1 MHGLKHWQSWAAQFR
16 ALSEGSCPSGAGALL
31 PGPQAETIFT
41 ILPGLAGP
49 SDFAGVGQGLAGWCA
64 AELTRQKAVWMRT
77 AGRPPAQADGVLLQ
91 AAAIAESQGALAWL
105 LRVALT
111 RAQWSLGTPR
121 AAEALGQLAA
131 ILRRFPQ
138 GFPSRDQR
146 DGQSLLDGLGGGE
159 FLFQPDPRG
168 PRRVHGRGHA
178 TTPAAAARDA
188 LLPRE

>member
-1 MHGLKHWQSWAAQFR
+1 M
-16 ALSEGSCPSGAGALL
+16 
-31 PGPQAETIFT
+31 
-41 ILPGLAGP
+41 
-49 SDFAGVGQGLAGWCA
+49 
-64 AELTRQKAVWMRT
+64 
-77 AGRPPAQADGVLLQ
+77 LLQ

-131 ILRRFPQ
+131 VLRRFPQ

-146 DGQSLLDGLGGGE
+146 DAQALLDSLGGGE
-159 FLFQPDPRG
+159 YFFQPDLRS
-168 PRRVHGRGHA
+168 RMRVHGRGQA
-178 TTPAAAARDA
+178 TTQTGTARGA